1 MSMEREFKKLYLR
14 IELCQAIISRRD
26 IVAEFEVF
34 LPDLL
39 KYSLES
45 PNNSNIAHNLN

>member
-1 MSMEREFKKLYLR
+1 MEREFKKLYLR

-39 KYSLES
+39 NYSLKS